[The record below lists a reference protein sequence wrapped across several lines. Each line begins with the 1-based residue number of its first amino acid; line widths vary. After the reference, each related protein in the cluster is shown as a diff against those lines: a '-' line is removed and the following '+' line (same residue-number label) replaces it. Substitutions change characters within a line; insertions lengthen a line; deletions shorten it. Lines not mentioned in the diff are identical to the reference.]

1 MQYNKHINPFLKG
14 LPLDSERRFQ
24 DTVLKCENR
33 CLEELYHSCDLIAR
47 VTVQKIQEKRDVY
60 LKLTRHNGR
69 AGTHGTYNPK
79 HNDRSFNL
87 ANSEHIDQKRAKG
100 NIYWDCYHGIRSASD
115 KDKQTAAFSDVEK
128 MFYEIHYSHF
138 VENQNARNAKI
149 RHTERNRTIEDLL
162 AGKKTCPE
170 ETIYQLGTLDEHA
183 SAEDLLNIV
192 TEFIEEFKVKF
203 GEHVHVLDWALHLDE
218 STPHIHERHV
228 FDCENK
234 YGEVAP
240 QQEKALEALGFELPD
255 PDKPLSRRNNRKIT
269 FDAACR
275 KMLFEIAKRHGLEL
289 EEEAEYGNRKYL
301 EKQDFIL
308 AKQKERLVAQQNKLN
323 ELTLKVSDMET
334 LLEDVS
340 AAAYDK
346 AVEVV
351 TDVVHTETRKED
363 MRMIEDTK
371 KWVLSPERKAPK
383 ATREY
388 TAKHLDSVL
397 DKFLK
402 TMQTTAARLQK
413 TLLKPEVRQKG
424 KEQVKEKARDSV
436 LQLLSRLQAEQ
447 AQRKLEEPHT
457 AEKPE
462 NRFQ

>member
-1 MQYNKHINPFLKG
+1 MSFPQVLTGVAHIGIPTNDLDKTIAFYKKLGFVSALETVNKAAGERVAFLQLG
-14 LPLDSERRFQ
+14 DLMIE
-24 DTVLKCENR
+24 TYENHR
-33 CLEELYHSCDLIAR
+33 AA
-47 VTVQKIQEKRDVY
+47 EK
-60 LKLTRHNGR
+60 
-69 AGTHGTYNPK
+69 AGAIDHVA
-79 HNDRSFNL
+79 L
-87 ANSEHIDQKRAKG
+87 ATTDIE
-100 NIYWDCYHGIRSASD
+100 
-115 KDKQTAAFSDVEK
+115 AAFAAAKEAGMHLLHSSIQSLPFWENGVRFFMVEGPNK
-128 MFYEIHYSHF
+128 
-138 VENQNARNAKI
+138 
-149 RHTERNRTIEDLL
+149 ER
-162 AGKKTCPE
+162 
-170 ETIYQLGTLDEHA
+170 IYQLGTLDEHA
-183 SAEDLLNIV
+183 SAEDLLSVV
-192 TEFIEEFKVKF
+192 TEFIEEFKAKY
-203 GEHVHVLDWALHLDE
+203 GDHVHVLDWALHLDE

-240 QQEKALEALGFELPD
+240 QQEKALEVLGFNLPD

-308 AKQKERLVAQQNKLN
+308 AKQKKQLAAQQNKLDK
-323 ELTLKVSDMET
+323 LTLKVNDMEA
-334 LLEDVS
+334 LIDEVS

-351 TDVVHTETRKED
+351 TDVVRTETRKED

-371 KWVLSPERKAPK
+371 KWVLSPERKAPQT
-383 ATREY
+383 TREY
-388 TAKHLDSVL
+388 AAHRLDTVL

-402 TMQTTAARLQK
+402 TMQTTAARLQEK
-413 TLLKPEVRQKG
+413 LLKPEARQKG

-436 LQLLSRLQAEQ
+436 LQLLNRLQAEQ
-447 AQRKLEEPHT
+447 AQRNPSALST
-457 AEKPE
+457 AEKSE

>member
-1 MQYNKHINPFLKG
+1 MSFPQVLTGVAHIGIPTNDLDKTIAFYKKLGFVSALETVNKAAGERVAFLQLG
-14 LPLDSERRFQ
+14 DLMIE
-24 DTVLKCENR
+24 TYENHR
-33 CLEELYHSCDLIAR
+33 AA
-47 VTVQKIQEKRDVY
+47 EK
-60 LKLTRHNGR
+60 
-69 AGTHGTYNPK
+69 AGAIDHVA
-79 HNDRSFNL
+79 L
-87 ANSEHIDQKRAKG
+87 ATTDIE
-100 NIYWDCYHGIRSASD
+100 
-115 KDKQTAAFSDVEK
+115 AAFAAAKEAGMHLLHSSIQSLPFWENGVRFFMVEGPNK
-128 MFYEIHYSHF
+128 
-138 VENQNARNAKI
+138 
-149 RHTERNRTIEDLL
+149 ER
-162 AGKKTCPE
+162 
-170 ETIYQLGTLDEHA
+170 IYQLGTLDEHA
-183 SAEDLLNIV
+183 SAEDLLSVV
-192 TEFIEEFKVKF
+192 TEFIEEFKAKY
-203 GEHVHVLDWALHLDE
+203 GDHVHVLDWALHLDE

-240 QQEKALEALGFELPD
+240 QQEKALEVLGFNLPD

-308 AKQKERLVAQQNKLN
+308 AKQKKQLAAQQNKLDK
-323 ELTLKVSDMET
+323 LTLKVNDMEA
-334 LLEDVS
+334 LIDEVS

-351 TDVVHTETRKED
+351 TDVVRTETRKED

-371 KWVLSPERKAPK
+371 KWVLSPERKAPQT
-383 ATREY
+383 TREY
-388 TAKHLDSVL
+388 AAHRLDTVL

-402 TMQTTAARLQK
+402 TMQTTAARLQEK
-413 TLLKPEVRQKG
+413 LLKPEVRQKG

-447 AQRKLEEPHT
+447 AQN
-457 AEKPE
+457 KPAAQPRAQE
-462 NRFQ
+462 GHPEI